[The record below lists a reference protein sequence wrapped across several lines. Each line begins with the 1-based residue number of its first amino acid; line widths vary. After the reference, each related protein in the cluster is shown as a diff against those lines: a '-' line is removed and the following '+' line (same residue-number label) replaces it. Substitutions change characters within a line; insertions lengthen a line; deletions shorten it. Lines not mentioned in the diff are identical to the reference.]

1 MLDSILSWSAVSL
14 WVWAGL
20 IAVMFCLSFRARVRF
35 ALIFG
40 LVNAAAWLWGGTGLL
55 VSAVIGAAFMSAQ
68 GVQIFTA
75 PSLIA
80 ETRCDDESS
89 AQAGSQAGSKAAAV
103 A

>member
-1 MLDSILSWSAVSL
+1 MLNSILSLDSVSI
-14 WVWAGL
+14 WVWVGL

-55 VSAVIGAAFMSAQ
+55 VSAVIGAALMSAQ
-68 GVQIFTA
+68 GVQIFTT
-75 PSLIA
+75 PRLIA
-80 ETRCDDESS
+80 ETSQRD
-89 AQAGSQAGSKAAAV
+89 AARTQVQAESKAAAV